1 MGAGELEPERETGE
15 DLRSHRNRT
24 RGGICRREQRPG
36 VPTKEGSGEG
46 WGLWCREWAGGPR
59 QVRRSNERGGDS

>member
-15 DLRSHRNRT
+15 DLGSHRNRT
-24 RGGICRREQRPG
+24 RAGICRREQRPG

-46 WGLWCREWAGGPR
+46 WGL
-59 QVRRSNERGGDS
+59 